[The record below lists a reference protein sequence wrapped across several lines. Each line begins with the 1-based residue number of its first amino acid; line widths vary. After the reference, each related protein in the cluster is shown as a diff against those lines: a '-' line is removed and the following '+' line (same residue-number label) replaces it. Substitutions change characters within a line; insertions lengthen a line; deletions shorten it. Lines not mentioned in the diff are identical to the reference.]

1 MGVSDLCILHLTD
14 LTYPLEH
21 MTLISPEY
29 AGTKVMLRTEVRG
42 FESTIISKW
51 VNGNH
56 QLPSKR
62 WHLPST
68 FIVLLSKLRR
78 SRQFQTYPKSLTE
91 SKSKKVINK
100 TGLKILTYFGK
111 TSNYNSPD
119 DLAIINLSDK
129 QEMKLQIHVCNES
142 FGLGKILLASMSY
155 LINGSPHSV
164 LKNHS

>member
-1 MGVSDLCILHLTD
+1 M
-14 LTYPLEH
+14 
-21 MTLISPEY
+21 
-29 AGTKVMLRTEVRG
+29 
-42 FESTIISKW
+42 
-51 VNGNH
+51 
-56 QLPSKR
+56 
-62 WHLPST
+62 
-68 FIVLLSKLRR
+68 LSKLSR

-129 QEMKLQIHVCNES
+129 QEMKLQIHVSNES